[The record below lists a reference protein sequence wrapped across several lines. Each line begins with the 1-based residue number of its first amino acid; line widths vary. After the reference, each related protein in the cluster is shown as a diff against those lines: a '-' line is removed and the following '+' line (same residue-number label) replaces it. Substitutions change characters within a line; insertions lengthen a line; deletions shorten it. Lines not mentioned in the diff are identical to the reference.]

1 LRMKNVHHDKTVSE
15 LIELLTNSN
24 TPIACAGLSGSD
36 RAYLISRIA
45 GRLNRTIA
53 VVADSSKTAESF
65 IGDLKF
71 FLNQGDDSVYYFP
84 PYNLLP
90 FKTLSYHNETATRR
104 IRTLYQMTSAHRP
117 GIVVTTVGGMM
128 HKLVPKNR
136 ITDYAELVMAEEDI
150 DRDALIEKLVAG
162 GYTRTGIVEE
172 HGDFCIRGGILDI
185 FSPMYD
191 DPLRIELFGDTVD
204 SIRFFSAVTQ
214 RKLGEI
220 QEAIILPAREVILEK
235 TELTEIVARIRER
248 AYLLETPV
256 TRVREIVDRISRE
269 GLFPGIE
276 SMIPMIYPALDS
288 FVDYLPKNALMV
300 TIEPA
305 DLDSASKTYVEQI
318 QKNYDQACEQK
329 NICADPSSLYEDWR
343 EIRKRFSNRASLSLS
358 ALGLLSPENAAGD
371 VGTDFQFNIEDNSQ
385 LTFDLKNLKTTQNPL
400 SPLLS
405 WIKTQKSTLHNIL
418 MVCQGNSQADR
429 LASLLDL
436 HDIKADVYDEF
447 PDGTQNRETV
457 AICIGR
463 LGSGFVWLGEML
475 SVITGN
481 EIFGRKIFR
490 GKPAKKEVRTDL
502 LIIEDLKA
510 EDLVVHSEHG
520 IGRYKGLMKLNL
532 NGSANDFLLIVYKES
547 DKLYLPVD
555 RMGLIQKYMGV
566 DGIVPVL
573 DKLGGK
579 TWDRVKDKVKKS
591 TEKIA
596 GELLKLYAERRTR
609 EGYSFENID
618 AYFREFES
626 GFPYEET
633 EDQKKAIDHVLE
645 DMMSPVPMDRLVCG
659 DVGYGKTEVALRA
672 SFLAVHSGKQVAVLV
687 PTTVLAE
694 QHLTTFTSRF
704 QEYPVKIACLSRF
717 RSNKEQREIIND
729 VKAGKIDIVIGTHRL
744 IQKDVG
750 FKDLGLFVI
759 DEEQRFGVKHKE
771 KLKKMRTT
779 VDVLAL
785 TATPIPRTLH
795 MSMLGIRDVT
805 VISTPPEYRRAIITY
820 ISEFDDAVVSE
831 AIKREMDRGGQ
842 IFFVH
847 NNIHNIHRVAEK
859 IKNLVPEVRMDV
871 AHGRMKEDR
880 LEEVMVNF
888 MRRETDLL
896 VCTTIIESGLDIP
909 SVNTILV
916 NRADKFGLAQI
927 YQLRGRVGRSDEQAY
942 AYLFIPRESALTK
955 DAQKRLK
962 VLMEYSDLGSGF
974 QIAMS
979 DLKIRGGG
987 TILGASQSGHI
998 AAVGY
1003 DMFLTLM
1010 EESIAEMKGEP
1021 ILPPLDPEIN
1031 VALSAF
1037 IPESYISDIDQRL
1050 TAYRRLAKMT
1060 SLTDIADFKL
1070 ELSDRFGPLPDETAN
1085 LLMKIMLKVLSRN
1098 AGIKRLDLIG
1108 GELHLFFSQ
1117 THMKE
1122 PHGMMKMVSDK
1133 TCNISFMQDNS
1144 LKIKLIK
1151 QHFKTI
1157 MGETKN
1163 ILKEIARHV
1172 NPDTL

>member
-1 LRMKNVHHDKTVSE
+1 MKNICGEKTISE
-15 LIELLTNSN
+15 LVEQLTESN
-24 TPIACAGLSGSD
+24 VPIACNGLSGSD
-36 RAYLISRIA
+36 RAYLVSRIA
-45 GRLNRTIA
+45 GRMKRTIA
-53 VVADSSKTAESF
+53 VVADSPKTAEEF
-65 IGDLKF
+65 IRDLDF
-71 FLNQGDDSVYYFP
+71 FMNEDNDPVFYFP

-104 IRTLYQMTSAHRP
+104 IRTLFQMTFVNRP
-117 GIVVTTVGGMM
+117 GVVVTTVGGMM
-128 HKLVPKNR
+128 HKLVPKNK
-136 ITDYAELVMAEEDI
+136 ITGYAELIMSGEEI
-150 DRDALIEKLVAG
+150 DRDALVEKLIAG
-162 GYTRTGIVEE
+162 GYIRSGIVEE
-172 HGDFCIRGGILDI
+172 HGDFCVRGGILDI

-214 RKLGEI
+214 RKLSEI
-220 QEAIILPAREVILEK
+220 SEAIILPAKEVILEK
-235 TELTEIVARIRER
+235 TSLTEIVARIRER
-248 AYLLETPV
+248 AYILETPV
-256 TRVREIVDRISRE
+256 TQVREIVDRISKE
-269 GLFPGIE
+269 GIFPGIE
-276 SMIPMIYPALDS
+276 SLAPMIYSEMDTFA
-288 FVDYLPKNALMV
+288 DYLPENTLMIY
-300 TIEPA
+300 IEPGNLEAAA
-305 DLDSASKTYVEQI
+305 DTYVEQI
-318 QKNYDQACEQK
+318 KKNYDLAREQK
-329 NICADPSSLYEDWR
+329 KICAEPSSLYADWQD
-343 EIRKRFSNRASLSLS
+343 IKRHFRDNASLSLS
-358 ALGLLSPENAAGD
+358 ELPLLTLDDTNKD
-371 VGTDFQFNIEDNSQ
+371 DTVRFNFVVEDNKGI
-385 LTFDLKNLKTTQNPL
+385 THDLKNLKATENPL

-405 WIKTQKSTLHNIL
+405 WINTQKTALRNVL
-418 MVCQGNSQADR
+418 LVCSGKSQAGR
-429 LASLLDL
+429 LESLLDL
-436 HDIKADVYDEF
+436 HGVSVDIHEGF
-447 PDGTQNRETV
+447 PGLKLKKETIT
-457 AICIGR
+457 ICIGQ
-463 LGSGFVWLGEML
+463 LGSGFVWPAEML
-475 SVITGN
+475 AVITGN
-481 EIFGRKIFR
+481 EIFGRKIAR
-490 GKPAKKEVRTDL
+490 SKPAKPGVRTDL
-502 LIIEDLKA
+502 LTIEDLKA
-510 EDLVVHSEHG
+510 DDLVVHVEHG
-520 IGRYKGLMKLNL
+520 IGRYKGLVKLKL
-532 NGSANDFLLIVYKES
+532 NGSTNDFLLIVYKEN

-566 DGIVPVL
+566 DGIAPVL
-573 DKLGGK
+573 NKLGGK

-596 GELLKLYAERRTR
+596 GELLNLYAQRKTR
-609 EGYSFENID
+609 EGFAFENVD
-618 AYFREFES
+618 AYYHEFES

-633 EDQKKAIDHVLE
+633 EDQKRAIDHVLE
-645 DMMSPVPMDRLVCG
+645 DMMKSVPMDRLVCG

-672 SFLAVHSGKQVAVLV
+672 SFLAVHNGKQVAVLV

-694 QHLTTFTSRF
+694 QHFSTFTVRF
-704 QEYPVKIACLSRF
+704 RDYPVNIACLSRF
-717 RSNKEQREIIND
+717 RSNKEQRDIISD
-729 VKAGKIDIVIGTHRL
+729 LKAGKIDIVIGTHRL
-744 IQKDVG
+744 LQKDVG

-771 KLKKMRTT
+771 KLKKLRTT

-795 MSMLGIRDVT
+795 MSMLGIRDIS
-805 VISTPPEYRRAIITY
+805 VISTPPEYRRAIVTY
-820 ISEFDDAVVSE
+820 VSEFDDTIVSE

-842 IFFVH
+842 VFFVH

-871 AHGRMKEDR
+871 AHGRMKEDQ
-880 LEEVMVNF
+880 LEEVMVKF

-927 YQLRGRVGRSDEQAY
+927 YQLRGRVGRADEQAY
-942 AYLFIPRESALTK
+942 AYLFIPKGSTLTK

-1003 DMFLTLM
+1003 DMFLKLM
-1010 EESIAEMKGEP
+1010 EESIAQMKGEP

-1031 VALSAF
+1031 VAMSTF

-1050 TAYRRLAKMT
+1050 TAYRRLARMT
-1060 SLTDIADFKL
+1060 DLKEVNDFKMEL
-1070 ELSDRFGPLPDETAN
+1070 EDRFGSLPQETTN
-1085 LLMKIMLKVLSRN
+1085 LLLKIMLRVLAGN

-1108 GELHLFFSQ
+1108 RELHLFFSQ
-1117 THMKE
+1117 IHVKE
-1122 PHGMMKMVSDK
+1122 PHGMVRMISDK
-1133 TCNISFMQDNS
+1133 KFNISFMQDNS
-1144 LKIKLIK
+1144 LKVKLIN
-1151 QHFKTI
+1151 QSFSAI
-1157 MGETKN
+1157 IGETKN